1 MAART
6 RKVSLSD
13 RWKSKIKVSMLMN
26 RLVAHGDG
34 KIELSQTQVRA
45 IEIVLSK
52 LVPTL
57 AATTSDVRL
66 TSFVDVLDR
75 VAAMQVA
82 QQVGNSET
90 QNSEEQRSIH

>member
-6 RKVSLSD
+6 RKISLSD

-26 RLVAHGDG
+26 RLVDHGDG

-57 AATTSDVRL
+57 AATTSDVRV
-66 TSFVDVLDR
+66 TSFIDVLDR

-82 QQVGNSET
+82 QQVGNSNDQVDEP
-90 QNSEEQRSIH
+90 QRSIH